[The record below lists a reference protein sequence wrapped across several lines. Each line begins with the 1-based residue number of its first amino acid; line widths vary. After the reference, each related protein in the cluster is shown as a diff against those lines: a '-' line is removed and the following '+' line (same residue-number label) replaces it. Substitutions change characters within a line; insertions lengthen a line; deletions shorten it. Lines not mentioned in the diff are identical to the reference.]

1 MVSSTTQPRPPGARP
16 GPPGRDQDFLLFA
29 ERHRDLVRGCAL
41 LLVPDLGRAE
51 LLASSVLARRYVDW
65 SADGDPLAGALRDL
79 TSPHPT
85 FFQPPWSEGTRVRLL
100 DGAPA
105 APLPLV
111 AELQRLPVEQRATL
125 VLCRCAGLSVAAA
138 AAVRQVP
145 AAALERSLAE
155 GSATLGATR
164 PDRLRDGQL
173 AEELRSVVADAL
185 PPQEA
190 AAWARSDLEHGRQ
203 LLRRRRGRAGA
214 ALAAVLVIVLVAVS
228 VLQGT
233 TAPQATSPPLPTA
246 PTSTPTALQT
256 PRGTPSVGQCDVR
269 QPECQATVMRRWRAG
284 MSEVM
289 ASYLDPDGEYFTGYT
304 FSYDPRYDTPSFWA
318 GDGGALGLELYRL
331 KGGATEVY
339 LQIANTSAAATR
351 CGSTTDQRCESLRL
365 LDGNRFTMS
374 TSIDLSRGIEVQ
386 VWAET
391 DQLVTVVARNTMRG
405 EVLDVSRAD
414 LLQLVQDPRLRL
426 PEV

>member
-16 GPPGRDQDFLLFA
+16 GPTGHDQDFVLFA
-29 ERHRDLVRGCAL
+29 ERHRDLLRGCAL

-51 LLASSVLARRYVDW
+51 LLASSVLARRHVDW
-65 SADGDPLAGALRDL
+65 SADSDPLAGALHDL
-79 TSPHPT
+79 TSPHPA
-85 FFQPPWSEGTRVRLL
+85 FFQPPWSEASRVRLL
-100 DGAPA
+100 DGVPT

-111 AELQRLPVEQRATL
+111 AELQGLPVEQRAAL
-125 VLCRCAGLSVAAA
+125 VLCGYAGLSVTAA
-138 AAVRQVP
+138 AAVLQVP
-145 AAALERSLAE
+145 TSVLERSLAE
-155 GSATLGATR
+155 ASATLTATR

-173 AEELRSVVADAL
+173 TEELRSVVADAL

-203 LLRRRRGRAGA
+203 LRRRRRGRLGA
-214 ALAAVLVIVLVAVS
+214 ALAAVLVVVLVAAS
-228 VLQGT
+228 MLQGA
-233 TAPQATSPPLPTA
+233 TAPLATSPPLPTA
-246 PTSTPTALQT
+246 PTGTATALQT

-269 QPECQATVMRRWRAG
+269 QPECQATVMRRWRAE

-339 LQIANTSAAATR
+339 LQIATSSAAATR
-351 CGSTTDQRCESLRL
+351 CGTTTKQRCESLKL

-374 TSIDLSRGIEVQ
+374 TSIDVSRGIEVQ
-386 VWAET
+386 CWAET

-405 EVLDVSRAD
+405 EVLEVSQAD
-414 LLQLVQDPRLRL
+414 LLRLVQDPRLRL